1 MALALARAEA
11 RIDLGRLRSNYRAV
25 AALAARPVM
34 PVVKADAYG
43 HGAARIAREF
53 EALGAPMLAV
63 AYPEEGAALRRAGVR
78 IPILVIAGCR
88 PGEGA
93 LFVAEGL
100 TPAVSS
106 PATLDG
112 AVLAAQLKPGLGVHL
127 KVDTGMSRL
136 GFPVTA
142 ATHVADRLA
151 EVGIELDGLMTH
163 LASAD
168 EDALATESQLDRFDG
183 VLSDL
188 AGRGHRP
195 RWVHAANS
203 AGLACLRPSHTLVRP
218 GLLLYGLHPRPHGPV
233 VEVEPVMTLATRV
246 ALVHAVAPG
255 TPVSYGGRWVAERPS
270 RIATLSLGY
279 ADGVPRTDL
288 MSETGFVTIRGQRAK
303 LAGTV
308 CMDFFM
314 VDVTDLTDAGA
325 GDEAIVFGDAPS
337 AWDLASRAGTN
348 AWQVLTGI
356 GSRVPRVYSDDTV
369 R

>member
-1 MALALARAEA
+1 MAAEINRAEA
-11 RIDLGRLRSNYRAV
+11 RVDLGRLRRNYRAV
-25 AALAARPVM
+25 AAVAARPVM

-43 HGAARIAREF
+43 HGAARIAREL

-63 AYPEEGAALRRAGVR
+63 AYPEEGVLLRRAGVR

-88 PGEGA
+88 PGEA
-93 LFVAEGL
+93 SLFVAEQL

-112 AVLAAQLKPGLGVHL
+112 AVLAARLRPGLAVHL

-136 GFPVTA
+136 GFPAEA

-163 LASAD
+163 LACAD
-168 EDALATESQLDRFDG
+168 EDAAATAAQLDRFDR

-218 GLLLYGLHPRPHGPV
+218 GLLLYGLRPRPHGPAI
-233 VEVEPVMTLATRV
+233 EVEPVMTLATRV
-246 ALVHAVAPG
+246 ALVHAVTAG
-255 TPVSYGGRWVAERPS
+255 TPVSYGGRWVAERAS
-270 RIATLSLGY
+270 RIATLSIGY

-288 MSETGFVTIRGQRAK
+288 MAETGYVTIRGQRAK

-308 CMDFFM
+308 CMDFVM
-314 VDVTDLTDAGA
+314 ADVTELTEAGA

-348 AWQVLTGI
+348 ARQILTGI
-356 GSRVPRVYSDDTV
+356 GPRVPRVYSDD
-369 R
+369 

>member
-1 MALALARAEA
+1 MAAALNRAEA
-11 RIDLGRLRSNYRAV
+11 RIDLGRLRRNYHAV

-43 HGAARIAREF
+43 HGASRIAREF

-63 AYPEEGAALRRAGVR
+63 AFPEEGAFLRRAGVR
-78 IPILVIAGCR
+78 IPILVIAGCQ
-88 PGEGA
+88 PGEGS
-93 LFVAEGL
+93 LFVACDL

-112 AVLAAQLKPGLGVHL
+112 AVLAARLKPGLVAHL
-127 KVDTGMSRL
+127 EVDTGMSRL
-136 GFPVTA
+136 GFPATA

-151 EVGIELDGLMTH
+151 EVDIGLDGLMTH

-168 EDALATESQLDRFDG
+168 EDAAATTAQLDRFER
-183 VLSDL
+183 VLLDL
-188 AGRGHRP
+188 DGRGHRP

-218 GLLLYGLHPRPHGPV
+218 GLLLYGLHPRPHGPAI
-233 VEVEPVMTLATRV
+233 EVEPVMTLATRV
-246 ALVHAVAPG
+246 VLVHDVATG
-255 TPVSYGGRWVAERPS
+255 TPVSYGGRWVAERAS
-270 RIATLSLGY
+270 RIATLAIGY

-288 MSETGFVTIRGQRAK
+288 MAETGYVTIRGQRAE

-308 CMDFFM
+308 CMDSFM
-314 VDVTDLTDAGA
+314 ADVTDLTDAGA

-348 AWQVLTGI
+348 AWQILTGV
-356 GSRVPRVYSDDTV
+356 GSRVPRVYSDVT
-369 R
+369 

>member
-1 MALALARAEA
+1 VALALARAEA
-11 RIDLGRLRSNYRAV
+11 RIDLARLRRNYSNI
-25 AALAARPVM
+25 AAAAARPVM

-63 AYPEEGAALRRAGVR
+63 AYPEEGASLRQAGVR

-93 LFVAEGL
+93 LFIACDL

-112 AVLAAQLKPGLGVHL
+112 VVLAARLKPGLAVHL

-136 GFPVTA
+136 GFPAEA
-142 ATHVADRLA
+142 AMHVADRLA
-151 EVGIELDGLMTH
+151 EEGALLDGVMTH
-163 LASAD
+163 LGSAD
-168 EDALATESQLDRFDG
+168 EDALATAAQLDRFDR
-183 VLSDL
+183 VVSDL

-218 GLLLYGLHPRPHGPV
+218 GLLLYGLHPRPHGPAI
-233 VEVEPVMTLATRV
+233 EVEPVMTLATRV
-246 ALVHAVAPG
+246 AVVRDVAAG
-255 TPVSYGGRWVAERPS
+255 TPVSYGGRWVAERAS
-270 RIATLSLGY
+270 RIAALSIGY

-288 MSETGFVTIRGQRAK
+288 MAETGYVTIRGQRAR
-303 LAGTV
+303 LAGPV

-314 VDVTDLTDAGA
+314 ADVTELTDAGA

-337 AWDLASRAGTN
+337 AWDLAWRAGTN
-348 AWQVLTGI
+348 AWQILTGI
-356 GSRVPRVYSDDTV
+356 GARVPRVYSGGAAS
-369 R
+369 

>member
-11 RIDLGRLRSNYRAV
+11 RIDLARLRRNYSSV
-25 AALAARPVM
+25 AAAAARPVM

-43 HGAARIAREF
+43 HGASRIAREF
-53 EALGAPMLAV
+53 EALGAPLLAV
-63 AYPEEGAALRRAGVR
+63 AYPEEGASLRRAGVR

-93 LFVAEGL
+93 LFVAEDL

-112 AVLAAQLKPGLGVHL
+112 AVLAARLKPGLAVHL

-136 GFPVTA
+136 GFPAEA
-142 ATHVADRLA
+142 ATQLAERLA
-151 EVGIELDGLMTH
+151 EVGIEFQGVMTH
-163 LASAD
+163 LAAAD
-168 EDALATESQLDRFDG
+168 EDAAVTAAQLDRFDA
-183 VLSDL
+183 VVSDL

-218 GLLLYGLHPRPHGPV
+218 GLLLYGLHPRPHGPAI
-233 VEVEPVMTLATRV
+233 EVEPVMTLVARV
-246 ALVHAVAPG
+246 ALVRDVAAG
-255 TPVSYGGRWVAERPS
+255 TPVSYGGRWVAERAS
-270 RIATLSLGY
+270 RIATLSMGY

-288 MSETGFVTIRGQRAK
+288 MAETGFVTIRGQRAK
-303 LAGTV
+303 LTGTV
-308 CMDFFM
+308 CMDYVM
-314 VDVTDLTDAGA
+314 ADVTDLTDAGA
-325 GDEAIVFGDAPS
+325 GDEAIVFGDAPT

-348 AWQVLTGI
+348 VWQILTGV
-356 GSRVPRVYSDDTV
+356 GPRVPRVYSEA
-369 R
+369 